1 MRDCPHCA
9 TSISDNSRFCPECG
23 RPLTE
28 EAAATAIRSPA
39 RNWPPHP
46 VMVIAVAIWVGS
58 IVLLAA
64 GVWAWGVV
72 AFLAAGILVLTQR
85 EAERRAAKHAL
96 LGFRERFFATRD
108 SVAARSR
115 GHLELFRARRER
127 AELEAERGRA
137 LHKLGHAVFYG
148 EKAGTRSAKAEVQTI
163 VDKIT
168 EKEAEIETLIRQIDV
183 RVERAQISVKSTA
196 KLKAEQPPEPA
207 RIPEP
212 WPPPDEADIPEP
224 APAPEPSQEPQEPQE
239 PEHPSAPQSRAK
251 AKASSRRKS

>member
-1 MRDCPHCA
+1 VPDCPHCGTGVSD
-9 TSISDNSRFCPECG
+9 TSKFCPECG

-28 EAAATAIRSPA
+28 EAAATAIRPPT
-39 RNWPPHP
+39 RRWPPHP
-46 VMVIAVAIWVGS
+46 VMVIAVAVWIGS
-58 IVLLAA
+58 IFLLVS

-72 AFLAAGILVLTQR
+72 AFLAAGVLVLTQR

-148 EKAGTRSAKAEVQTI
+148 DKAGTKATKAETQAV
-163 VDKIT
+163 VDRIS
-168 EKEAEIETLIRQIDV
+168 EKEAEIETLIRQVDS
-183 RVERAQISVKSTA
+183 RVERARAGVKPTERIQG
-196 KLKAEQPPEPA
+196 EQPPEPA

-212 WPPPDEADIPEP
+212 GPPPDEADIPEP
-224 APAPEPSQEPQEPQE
+224 APAPEPSPEPQE
-239 PEHPSAPQSRAK
+239 PEHPPAPQSKGRAK
-251 AKASSRRKS
+251 AATRRKA

>member
-1 MRDCPHCA
+1 MPDCPHCG
-9 TSISDNSRFCPECG
+9 TSLLDQSRFCPECG

-28 EAAATAIRSPA
+28 EAAATAIRPPA
-39 RNWPPHP
+39 RHWPPHP
-46 VMVIAVAIWVGS
+46 VLVIAVAIWIGS

-85 EAERRAAKHAL
+85 EAERQAAKHAL
-96 LGFRERFFATRD
+96 LGFRERFFATRA

-137 LHKLGHAVFYG
+137 LHKLGHAVFYRDK
-148 EKAGTRSAKAEVQTI
+148 EGTKSAKADVQAV
-163 VDKIT
+163 VDKIS
-168 EKEAEIETLIRQIDV
+168 EKEAEIETLIRQIDS
-183 RVERAQISVKSTA
+183 RVQQAQAPVKPTEQI
-196 KLKAEQPPEPA
+196 KAEQPPEPA

-224 APAPEPSQEPQEPQE
+224 APAPEPSPEPQE
-239 PEHPSAPQSRAK
+239 PEHPPSPQSTGK

>member
-1 MRDCPHCA
+1 MRDCPHCG
-9 TSISDNSRFCPECG
+9 TSVPDKSRFCPECG

-28 EAAATAIRSPA
+28 EAAATAMRPPA
-39 RNWPPHP
+39 RRWPPHP
-46 VMVIAVAIWVGS
+46 VLVIAVAIWIGS

-108 SVAARSR
+108 AVAARSR

-148 EKAGTRSAKAEVQTI
+148 DKGGTKTAKADVQAV
-163 VDKIT
+163 VDRIS
-168 EKEAEIETLIRQIDV
+168 EKEAEIETLIRQIDA
-183 RVERAQISVKSTA
+183 RVHQAQVSVKPTEA
-196 KLKAEQPPEPA
+196 IKAEQPPEPA

-224 APAPEPSQEPQEPQE
+224 APAPEPSPEPQE
-239 PEHPSAPQSRAK
+239 PEQAPSPQDGRK
-251 AKASSRRKS
+251 AGTSSRHKS

>member
-1 MRDCPHCA
+1 MRDCLHCG
-9 TSISDNSRFCPECG
+9 TSVTDSSRFCPECG

-28 EAAATAIRSPA
+28 EAAATAFRPPV
-39 RNWPPHP
+39 RHWPPHP
-46 VMVIAVAIWVGS
+46 VLVIAVAVWIGS

-72 AFLAAGILVLTQR
+72 AFLAGGILVLTQR

-115 GHLELFRARRER
+115 GHLELFRVRRER
-127 AELEAERGRA
+127 AELEAERGRV
-137 LHKLGHAVFYG
+137 LHKLGHAVFDG
-148 EKAGTRSAKAEVQTI
+148 DKAGTKSAKADVQAV
-163 VDKIT
+163 VDRIS
-168 EKEAEIETLIRQIDV
+168 EKEAEIETLIRHIDA
-183 RVERAQISVKSTA
+183 RVERAQVSVKPTE
-196 KLKAEQPPEPA
+196 KIKAEQPPEPA

-224 APAPEPSQEPQEPQE
+224 APAPEPSPEPQQ
-239 PEHPSAPQSRAK
+239 PEHPPAPQSGGK
-251 AKASSRRKS
+251 PKASSRRSS